1 MMNPFDK
8 TFLTRREALGLIGAS
23 GAAAALASCGGS
35 SPTSPSSTYL
45 RGIQTTNSSGEVTFT
60 TIYPGWY
67 QGRATHIHVA
77 VTINGLSSKV
87 TPIAFPESVSNS
99 IHATG
104 VYASRGRNP
113 LSNASDG
120 IFADG
125 LSSEPI
131 TPSGDVASGY
141 TATFQVAIAL

>member
-1 MMNPFDK
+1 
-8 TFLTRREALGLIGAS
+8 
-23 GAAAALASCGGS
+23 
-35 SPTSPSSTYL
+35 
-45 RGIQTTNSSGEVTFT
+45 
-60 TIYPGWY
+60 
-67 QGRATHIHVA
+67 
-77 VTINGLSSKV
+77 
-87 TPIAFPESVSNS
+87 VSNS

-131 TPSGDVASGY
+131 TPSDDVASGY
-141 TATFQVAIAL
+141 TAAFQVAIAL